1 MNCSEVMELMQRR
14 LDGDINDTE
23 QRLLTEHI
31 NHCPACSEMAE
42 RLERL
47 HMELV
52 QLPKVEPK
60 FSLVDAIMPTLD
72 FIDRDEQLAAV
83 ESNVEPNPHEV
94 KAVSP
99 VTDVVSEKAR
109 IVKDR
114 SQPQAAQRWF
124 ERIRWRAT
132 SAVIAAGLV
141 LGLFIVNFKPPTVE
155 QAGEFGELGK
165 EQLMHSE
172 ATDES
177 HGPQVTKSE
186 SSSPVKE
193 KPSNNDPQNNQPES
207 SVYKALDGTE
217 NKDHKA
223 SEQGAQKHKAGS
235 TDRESNPSRSKADVD
250 SKGTSSR
257 PQKERESA
265 STDRTPVKGGQPKT
279 DLDKGKLP
287 VKQEG
292 KNEDAKKDQVQKDAK
307 TKQKPAEEPPKDT
320 NRVQN
325 DDASTEEKQ
334 VNSLVGPSITSTAEA
349 TAPNGSL
356 MATWDNGQ
364 LLLYK
369 LTGQERTKLQ
379 TIALADK
386 PTELLW
392 SADSSKLTIVTAAED
407 GKSAKLQYE
416 LKNESLEPVVVTGNQ
431 AEREVIE
438 GSVKQQ
444 Q

>member
-83 ESNVEPNPHEV
+83 ESNVEPYPHEV

-99 VTDVVSEKAR
+99 VTNGKSEKER

-114 SQPQAAQRWF
+114 SQPQVAQRWF

-132 SAVIAAGLV
+132 SAVVAAGLV

-155 QAGEFGELGK
+155 QAGDFGELGK
-165 EQLMHSE
+165 EQLMQSE
-172 ATDES
+172 AMDES
-177 HGPQVTKSE
+177 HGSQETKSD

-193 KPSNNDPQNNQPES
+193 KPANNDPQNNQPDS
-207 SVYKALDGTE
+207 SAYKAPDGTE

-223 SEQGAQKHKAGS
+223 SEQGVQEYKAGS
-235 TDRESNPSRSKADVD
+235 ADRESSKTEAD
-250 SKGTSSR
+250 SKGKSSR
-257 PQKERESA
+257 RQKEREIA
-265 STDRTPVKGGQPKT
+265 STDQPPVKGGQPKT
-279 DLDKGKLP
+279 DLDKGKVP
-287 VKQEG
+287 DKQEG
-292 KNEDAKKDQVQKDAK
+292 KKEDAKKDQLQKD
-307 TKQKPAEEPPKDT
+307 TKQTPAEEPPKEDT
-320 NRVQN
+320 NQVQN
-325 DDASTEEKQ
+325 DDGSTEEKQ
-334 VNSLVGPSITSTAEA
+334 VNSLVDPSSITSTAEA

-392 SADSSKLTIVTAAED
+392 SADSSKLSIVTTAKD
-407 GKSAKLQYE
+407 GKSVKQQYE
-416 LKNESLEPVVVTGNQ
+416 LKNESLELVKDTENQ
-431 AEREVIE
+431 EEREVIE
-438 GSVKQQ
+438 GSVQQ
-444 Q
+444 QQ

>member
-83 ESNVEPNPHEV
+83 ESNVEPYPHEV

-99 VTDVVSEKAR
+99 VTNGKSEKER

-114 SQPQAAQRWF
+114 SQPQVAQRWF

-132 SAVIAAGLV
+132 SAVVAAGLV

-155 QAGEFGELGK
+155 QAGDFGELGK
-165 EQLMHSE
+165 EQLMQSE
-172 ATDES
+172 AMDES
-177 HGPQVTKSE
+177 HGSQETKSD

-193 KPSNNDPQNNQPES
+193 KPANNDPQNNQPDS
-207 SVYKALDGTE
+207 SAYKAPDGTE

-223 SEQGAQKHKAGS
+223 SEQGVQEYKAGS
-235 TDRESNPSRSKADVD
+235 ADRESSKTEAD
-250 SKGTSSR
+250 SKGKSSR
-257 PQKERESA
+257 RQKEREIA
-265 STDRTPVKGGQPKT
+265 STDQPPVKGGQPKT
-279 DLDKGKLP
+279 DLDKGKVP
-287 VKQEG
+287 DKQEG
-292 KNEDAKKDQVQKDAK
+292 KKEDAKKDQLQKD
-307 TKQKPAEEPPKDT
+307 TKQTPAEEPPKEDT
-320 NRVQN
+320 NQVQN
-325 DDASTEEKQ
+325 DDGSTEEKQ
-334 VNSLVGPSITSTAEA
+334 VNSLVGPSSITSTAEA

-392 SADSSKLTIVTAAED
+392 SADSSKLSIVTVAED
-407 GKSAKLQYE
+407 GKSVKQQYE
-416 LKNESLEPVVVTGNQ
+416 LKNESLELVKDTENQ
-431 AEREVIE
+431 EEREVIE
-438 GSVKQQ
+438 GSVQQ
-444 Q
+444 QQ

>member
-83 ESNVEPNPHEV
+83 ESNVEPYPHEM

-99 VTDVVSEKAR
+99 VTNDKSEKER
-109 IVKDR
+109 IDKDR

-132 SAVIAAGLV
+132 SAVVAAGLV

-155 QAGEFGELGK
+155 QAGDFGELGK
-165 EQLMHSE
+165 EQLMQSE
-172 ATDES
+172 AMDES
-177 HGPQVTKSE
+177 HGPQETKSD

-193 KPSNNDPQNNQPES
+193 KPANNDPQNNQPDS
-207 SVYKALDGTE
+207 SAYKAPDGTE
-217 NKDHKA
+217 NKDLKA
-223 SEQGAQKHKAGS
+223 SEQGVQEYKAGS
-235 TDRESNPSRSKADVD
+235 ADRESSKTEAD
-250 SKGTSSR
+250 SKGKSSR
-257 PQKERESA
+257 RQKEREIA
-265 STDRTPVKGGQPKT
+265 STDQPPVKGGQPKT
-279 DLDKGKLP
+279 DLDKGKVP
-287 VKQEG
+287 AKQEG
-292 KNEDAKKDQVQKDAK
+292 KKEDAKKDQLQKD
-307 TKQKPAEEPPKDT
+307 TKQTPAEEPPKEDT
-320 NRVQN
+320 NQVQN
-325 DDASTEEKQ
+325 DNGSTEEKQ
-334 VNSLVGPSITSTAEA
+334 VNSLVGPPSITSTAEA

-386 PTELLW
+386 PIELLW

-407 GKSAKLQYE
+407 GKSVKQQYE
-416 LKNESLEPVVVTGNQ
+416 LKNESLELVKDTENQ
-431 AEREVIE
+431 EEREVIE
-438 GSVKQQ
+438 GSVQQ
-444 Q
+444 QQ

>member
-83 ESNVEPNPHEV
+83 ESNVEPYPHEV

-99 VTDVVSEKAR
+99 VTNGKFEKER

-114 SQPQAAQRWF
+114 SQPQVAQRWF

-132 SAVIAAGLV
+132 SAVVAAGLV

-155 QAGEFGELGK
+155 QAGDFGELGK
-165 EQLMHSE
+165 EQLMQSE
-172 ATDES
+172 AMDES
-177 HGPQVTKSE
+177 HGSQETKSD

-193 KPSNNDPQNNQPES
+193 KPANNDPQNNQPDS
-207 SVYKALDGTE
+207 SAYKAPDGTE

-223 SEQGAQKHKAGS
+223 SEQGVQEYKAGS
-235 TDRESNPSRSKADVD
+235 ADRESSKTEAD
-250 SKGTSSR
+250 SKGKSSR
-257 PQKERESA
+257 RQKEREIA
-265 STDRTPVKGGQPKT
+265 STDQPPVKGGQPKT
-279 DLDKGKLP
+279 DLDKGKVP
-287 VKQEG
+287 DKQEG
-292 KNEDAKKDQVQKDAK
+292 KKEDAKKDQLQKD
-307 TKQKPAEEPPKDT
+307 TKQTPAEEPPKEDT
-320 NRVQN
+320 NQVQN
-325 DDASTEEKQ
+325 DDGSTEEKQ
-334 VNSLVGPSITSTAEA
+334 VNSLVGPSSITSTAEA

-392 SADSSKLTIVTAAED
+392 SADSSKLSIVTVAED
-407 GKSAKLQYE
+407 GKSVKQQYE
-416 LKNESLEPVVVTGNQ
+416 LKNESLELVKDTENQ
-431 AEREVIE
+431 EEREVIE
-438 GSVKQQ
+438 GSVQQ
-444 Q
+444 QQ

>member
-83 ESNVEPNPHEV
+83 ESNVEPYPHEV

-99 VTDVVSEKAR
+99 VTNGKSEKER

-114 SQPQAAQRWF
+114 SQPQVAQRWF

-132 SAVIAAGLV
+132 SAVVAAGLV

-155 QAGEFGELGK
+155 QAGDFGELGK
-165 EQLMHSE
+165 EQLMQTE
-172 ATDES
+172 AMDES
-177 HGPQVTKSE
+177 HGPQETKSD

-193 KPSNNDPQNNQPES
+193 KPANNDPQNNQPDS
-207 SVYKALDGTE
+207 SAYKAPDGTE

-223 SEQGAQKHKAGS
+223 SEQGVQEYKAGS
-235 TDRESNPSRSKADVD
+235 ADRESSKTEAD
-250 SKGTSSR
+250 SKGKSSR
-257 PQKERESA
+257 RQKEREIA
-265 STDRTPVKGGQPKT
+265 STDQPPVKGGQPKT
-279 DLDKGKLP
+279 DLDKGKVP
-287 VKQEG
+287 DKQEG
-292 KNEDAKKDQVQKDAK
+292 KKEDARKDQLQKD
-307 TKQKPAEEPPKDT
+307 TKQTPAEEPPKEDT
-320 NRVQN
+320 NQVQN
-325 DDASTEEKQ
+325 DGGSTEEKQ
-334 VNSLVGPSITSTAEA
+334 VNSLVGPSSITSTAEA

-379 TIALADK
+379 TIALAHK

-392 SADSSKLTIVTAAED
+392 SADSSKLSIVTVAED
-407 GKSAKLQYE
+407 GKSVKQQYE
-416 LKNESLEPVVVTGNQ
+416 LKNESLELVKDTENQ
-431 AEREVIE
+431 EEREVIE
-438 GSVKQQ
+438 GSVQQ
-444 Q
+444 QQ

>member
-83 ESNVEPNPHEV
+83 ESNVEPYPHEV

-99 VTDVVSEKAR
+99 VTNGKSEKER

-114 SQPQAAQRWF
+114 SQPQVAQRWF

-132 SAVIAAGLV
+132 SAVVAAGLV

-155 QAGEFGELGK
+155 QAGDFGELGK
-165 EQLMHSE
+165 EQLMQSE
-172 ATDES
+172 AMDES
-177 HGPQVTKSE
+177 HGSQETKSD

-193 KPSNNDPQNNQPES
+193 KPANNDPQINQPDS
-207 SVYKALDGTE
+207 SAYKAPDGTE

-223 SEQGAQKHKAGS
+223 SEQGVQEYKAGS
-235 TDRESNPSRSKADVD
+235 ADRESSKTEAD
-250 SKGTSSR
+250 SKGKSSR
-257 PQKERESA
+257 RQKEREIT
-265 STDRTPVKGGQPKT
+265 STDQPPVKGGQPKT
-279 DLDKGKLP
+279 DLDKGKVP
-287 VKQEG
+287 DKQEG
-292 KNEDAKKDQVQKDAK
+292 KKEDAKKDQLQKD
-307 TKQKPAEEPPKDT
+307 TKQTPAEEPPKEDT
-320 NRVQN
+320 NQVQN
-325 DDASTEEKQ
+325 DDGSTEEKQ
-334 VNSLVGPSITSTAEA
+334 VNSLVGPSSITSTAEA

-392 SADSSKLTIVTAAED
+392 SADSSKLSIVTVAED
-407 GKSAKLQYE
+407 GKSVKQQYE
-416 LKNESLEPVVVTGNQ
+416 LKNESLELVKDTENQ
-431 AEREVIE
+431 EEREVIE
-438 GSVKQQ
+438 GSVQQ
-444 Q
+444 QQ